1 VKWGFLEPSSLT
13 LINFGKWLI
22 LLSFLFFGISTLF
35 QFGPAQKTDWQFF
48 SPGAILATFFIVITS
63 IGFGYYIENFSQYNK
78 LYGSIGTLIIVLLW
92 LYFNAIVMLIGFE
105 LNTSIFKA
113 IKTEK

>member
-1 VKWGFLEPSSLT
+1 M
-13 LINFGKWLI
+13 I
-22 LLSFLFFGISTLF
+22 
-35 QFGPAQKTDWQFF
+35 
-48 SPGAILATFFIVITS
+48 FIITTS
-63 IGFGYYIENFSQYNK
+63 VGFGYYIENFGQYNR

-113 IKTEK
+113 IKTEN